1 MRGRICKSILGGV
14 LALSGLW
21 GGCTP
26 LSGPGKPIP
35 TTNAASQAS
44 PPYITDT
51 VAEYAMLV
59 GGSDLL
65 VRGYGL
71 VAGLGNNGS
80 REVPAYVR
88 EYFTQLLLKNQ
99 ALNNPD
105 GSTMI
110 SVKAILEDLDTAVVD
125 LWGVIPAGAPTGTR
139 FDVFVA
145 SPPETQT
152 HSLDGGVMFLPAEM
166 RLAVPGEL
174 AGRRSRVF
182 AEADGVIFVN
192 PFLDPTKREDLP
204 KLREGRI
211 IGGGKSLEDR
221 PLRLSLFQA
230 DYQRADLIQRR
241 INERFGPGHIAVAK
255 DGSTIEI
262 TVPPAYRRDY
272 EQFLRLLMHLPIKL
286 TAGSLEVKA
295 REIAE
300 AIESSGV
307 NHDEL
312 ALVWE
317 AIGRQV
323 LPTVQGLYNSS
334 NPVAAFYAARTGM
347 RLGDS
352 AAVPVAMAV
361 ATNRN
366 SPLRV
371 AAIEELGHQN
381 LSAKVTPVLRQLLD
395 DENESVRLAA
405 YEALLKQG
413 DTVKIKRVFLPKQFD
428 MDLVES
434 GGKPILYVSQSSQQ
448 KIVLFGKDVLI
459 RRPIFFA
466 APEDLVTLS
475 AAEGDEKLTV
485 FRKVPRTGRSSE
497 VFQVEPLLSDLV
509 RLLGTLPTRG
519 PSEEKFYGL
528 GLTYSQV
535 VGVLYRLCKS
545 GDVPAEFR
553 LQVLPDIRRIYAQGA
568 APLGRPDMPGQ

>member
-1 MRGRICKSILGGV
+1 MRRRICKSILGGV

-26 LSGPGKPIP
+26 LAGSGRPTP
-35 TTNAASQAS
+35 TTNAAGQAS

-51 VAEYAMLV
+51 VAEYVMLL
-59 GGSDLL
+59 GGSELL

-80 REVPAYVR
+80 REVPTYVR
-88 EYFTQLLLKNQ
+88 DYFTQLLLKNQ

-105 GSTMI
+105 GSTRI
-110 SVKAILEDLDTAVVD
+110 SPRAILEDLDTAVVD
-125 LWGVIPAGAPTGTR
+125 RWGVIPAGAPAGTR

-145 SPPETQT
+145 APAETQT
-152 HSLDGGVMFLPAEM
+152 RSLDGGVMFLPAEM
-166 RLAVPGEL
+166 YLAVSAEL

-192 PFLDPTKREDLP
+192 PFLDPTKREDLS

-241 INERFGPGHIAVAK
+241 INERFGPGRVAVAK

-262 TVPPAYRRDY
+262 AVPPAYRRNY

-286 TAGSLEVKA
+286 TAGSLEAKA

-300 AIESSGV
+300 AIEFSGA

-323 LPTVQGLYNSS
+323 LPTVQKLYDSP
-334 NPVAAFYAARTGM
+334 NPVAAFYAARTGI

-352 AAVPVAMAV
+352 LAVPVVIAV

-366 SPLRV
+366 LPLRV
-371 AAIEELGHQN
+371 AAIEELGRQN
-381 LSAKVTPVLRQLLD
+381 LSTKVTPALRQLLD
-395 DENESVRLAA
+395 
-405 YEALLKQG
+405 
-413 DTVKIKRVFLPKQFD
+413 
-428 MDLVES
+428 
-434 GGKPILYVSQSSQQ
+434 
-448 KIVLFGKDVLI
+448 
-459 RRPIFFA
+459 
-466 APEDLVTLS
+466 
-475 AAEGDEKLTV
+475 
-485 FRKVPRTGRSSE
+485 
-497 VFQVEPLLSDLV
+497 
-509 RLLGTLPTRG
+509 
-519 PSEEKFYGL
+519 
-528 GLTYSQV
+528 
-535 VGVLYRLCKS
+535 
-545 GDVPAEFR
+545 
-553 LQVLPDIRRIYAQGA
+553 
-568 APLGRPDMPGQ
+568 